1 MKTEQLV
8 ASLVADRAGSTRPL
22 GRSVGWAVLAGA
34 LVSLVIF
41 AVEFGPRV
49 DLAAAFATWRFDFK
63 LLLVLAALMAASA
76 ACLAMARPVVVAR
89 WRWSVLPVLFL
100 AVALLGVELVA
111 VPAGTWQA
119 RLVGSNAIDCLT
131 AIPLFALAPLAA
143 LLLTMR
149 RAAAPASPAL
159 AGAACGAL
167 AAAAAAVIY
176 AFHCFDDSP
185 LFVLT
190 WYTLA
195 AIPVILLGA
204 AVGRRL
210 LRW

>member
-1 MKTEQLV
+1 MKTEQFV

-22 GRSVGWAVLAGA
+22 GRSVSRAVLAGA
-34 LVSLVIF
+34 AVSLAIF
-41 AVEFGPRV
+41 ALEFGPRV
-49 DLAAAFATWRFDFK
+49 DLAAAFATWRFDAK
-63 LLLVLAALMAASA
+63 LVLVISALVAASA
-76 ACLAMARPVVVAR
+76 ACLAMARPLITVR
-89 WRWSVLPVLFL
+89 WRWAVLPVLLIAAAALATEL
-100 AVALLGVELVA
+100 AVL
-111 VPAGTWQA
+111 PAGTWEA
-119 RLVGSNAIDCLT
+119 RLVGSNALVCLT
-131 AIPLFALAPLAA
+131 AIPLFALAPLVG
-143 LLLTMR
+143 LLLTLR
-149 RAAAPASPAL
+149 RAAPASPAR

-190 WYTLA
+190 WYSLA

-204 AVGRRL
+204 VVGHRL